1 LESRFR
7 EAAGSTDSCAPGRTA
22 TVLKCRRGATS
33 VLMADTYT
41 PATRKNQVK
50 QNAAYFNCLA
60 HFSTKAMLASL

>member
-1 LESRFR
+1 VKQLVPRIR
-7 EAAGSTDSCAPGRTA
+7 VLLVALRH
-22 TVLKCRRGATS
+22 VLLKCRRGATS

-41 PATRKNQVK
+41 PATRKNQDK